1 MLVSCSTMTYVT
13 RSSYYLT
20 NVETKGSTKSGFANG
35 KFEDKSI
42 YIQSSL
48 DKDVINIS
56 ILNKSQETMR
66 INWDGGAYIDNN
78 GNSMR
83 IVHSKVKLID
93 LERAQVPTVIAAG
106 TQYSDNLYVT
116 DYVKIVDGQPVFKP
130 LIGSNA
136 FRSKDEANDNLQ
148 PIGSTVKLLLPIE
161 VNGTNREYLFT
172 FTCDKSSIEERR
184 EYDATKTYILS
195 GAVGIALG
203 LFPIFL

>member
-1 MLVSCSTMTYVT
+1 
-13 RSSYYLT
+13 
-20 NVETKGSTKSGFANG
+20 
-35 KFEDKSI
+35 
-42 YIQSSL
+42 
-48 DKDVINIS
+48 
-56 ILNKSQETMR
+56 MR